1 MLPIR
6 TSWTMMSL
14 IVVTLLSAQG
24 ISCTQTGPG
33 TEALQAQVQRLQQRL
48 DSAYTPGLGEF
59 MSGIQVHHEKLWFA
73 GKAANWELAGFE
85 LGEIKESL
93 DDIRHYCTDRPEVAS
108 LPMILPP
115 LDSLAAAVKKQDPAA
130 FNSGFTLLTTTC
142 NNCHQATKHGYNVI
156 QVPTTPPFSNQVFS
170 TK

>member
-6 TSWTMMSL
+6 TGWTITTL
-14 IVVTLLSAQG
+14 ITVTILGAHF
-24 ISCTQTGPG
+24 ISCTQPTLG
-33 TEALQAQVQRLQQRL
+33 TEALQAEIQRLQQRL

-73 GKAANWELAGFE
+73 GKAANWELADFE
-85 LGEIKESL
+85 LGEIKES
-93 DDIRHYCTDRPEVAS
+93 HEVAS
-108 LPMILPP
+108 LPMIQPP
-115 LDSLAAAVKKQDPAA
+115 LDSLAAAVKKQDPTA
-130 FNSGFTLLTTTC
+130 FKSGFLLLTTTC

-156 QVPTTPPFSNQVFS
+156 RVPTTPPFSNQVFI

>member
-1 MLPIR
+1 MHLVR
-6 TSWTMMSL
+6 TGCTITAL
-14 IVVTLLSAQG
+14 AATILVAQLT
-24 ISCTQTGPG
+24 SCSQAGPN

-73 GKAANWELAGFE
+73 GKAANWELADFE
-85 LGEIKESL
+85 LGEIKEAL
-93 DDIRHYCTDRPEVAS
+93 DGIRRYCTDRPEVAS
-108 LPMILPP
+108 LPMIQPP

-130 FNSGFTLLTTTC
+130 FKSGFLLLTTTC
-142 NNCHQATKHGYNVI
+142 NSCHRATKHGYNVI
-156 QVPTTPPFSNQVFS
+156 QIPTTPPFSNQVFS

>member
-1 MLPIR
+1 MLPKR
-6 TSWTMMSL
+6 TVPTITTL
-14 IVVTLLSAQG
+14 ITLTILSAHL
-24 ISCTQTGPG
+24 ISCTQAGPS

-73 GKAANWELAGFE
+73 GKAANWELADFE
-85 LGEIKESL
+85 LGEIRESL

-108 LPMILPP
+108 LPMIQPP

-130 FNSGFTLLTTTC
+130 FKSSFLLLTTTC

>member
-6 TSWTMMSL
+6 TGWTIMSL
-14 IVVTLLSAQG
+14 IAVTLLIAHL
-24 ISCTQTGPG
+24 ISCTQSGPS
-33 TEALQAQVQRLQQRL
+33 TDALQAQVQRLQQRL

-73 GKAANWELAGFE
+73 GKAANWELADFE

-130 FNSGFTLLTTTC
+130 FKSGFTLLTTTC

-156 QVPTTPPFSNQVFS
+156 QVPTTPPFSNQVFNA
-170 TK
+170 K